1 METIENGTPET
12 VKQEEKGD
20 IPQST
25 ETIREKRIA
34 QLKPTRFSK
43 DRQPANRGL
52 PKRRDAEARRFAD
65 LLPPENFADIVRKIA
80 PNIRGKITHETVVW
94 AKTFASA
101 EQGDTQAAKIVFDSL
116 YGPATQSIN
125 LKNNGGKFGSVDDIG
140 PEELECRVR
149 ERLEDLGLANPSA

>member
-1 METIENGTPET
+1 VETTENGTPET
-12 VKQEEKGD
+12 VKPEQKGENTQ
-20 IPQST
+20 PART
-25 ETIREKRIA
+25 GLERRLA
-34 QLKPTRFSK
+34 NLKPFSK
-43 DRQPANRGL
+43 DRQPANRGI

-65 LLPPENFADIVRKIA
+65 LLPPENFAEIVRKIA

-101 EQGDTQAAKIVFDSL
+101 EQGDTQAAKVVFDSL
-116 YGPATQSIN
+116 YGSAPQSIN

-140 PEELECRVR
+140 PEELERRVR